1 MTFEPPPAQVP
12 RYARDDTNPKSKIQN
27 PKSKYDPG
35 RLRIAFFGTPDFAV
49 PALNAV
55 AAAHEVV
62 LVVAQPD
69 RPAGRGMKMHKPPV
83 AARAIELGL
92 RVEQPAKIRTDEFL
106 DEVAKAGAGVG
117 VVIAYGRILP
127 AGLLQIPKLG
137 FVNVHASLL
146 PKYRGAAPIQRAIE
160 AGERVTGATI
170 MRVDEELDHGP
181 MLDVVTIEIAP
192 DERLPSVSRRLA
204 EAGAVAL
211 TRTLSALEIGVA
223 VETPQDHE
231 RATHAPK
238 IEKEEGRISL
248 SEPTRVIYDRFRAFD
263 PWPGVFFESGGETI
277 RVVEMMPVALPR
289 QDPPRTVVSLDQS
302 VVLATSDGH
311 LRLDQLQRPGKPRAV
326 AGDVARG
333 LGWSA
338 GAVLGE

>member
-1 MTFEPPPAQVP
+1 
-12 RYARDDTNPKSKIQN
+12 
-27 PKSKYDPG
+27 
-35 RLRIAFFGTPDFAV
+35 LRIAFFGTPDFAV

-55 AAAHEVV
+55 AAAHEIV

-106 DEVAKAGAGVG
+106 DQVAKTAPDVG

-127 AGLLQIPKLG
+127 ARLLQIPKHG

-181 MLDVVTIEIAP
+181 MLDIATIEIGP
-192 DERLPSVSRRLA
+192 DERLPSVARRLA
-204 EAGAVAL
+204 EAGAAAL
-211 TRTLSALEIGVA
+211 TRTLAALERGVA
-223 VETPQDHE
+223 VETPQDHA
-231 RATHAPK
+231 RATHAAK
-238 IEKEEGRISL
+238 IEKDEGRISFL
-248 SEPTRVIYDRFRAFD
+248 EPTRVIYDRFRAFD
-263 PWPGVFFESGGETI
+263 PWPGVFFDSGGESI
-277 RVVEMMPVALPR
+277 RVVEMAPVSLSR

-302 VVLATSDGH
+302 VVVAASDGH

-326 AGDVARG
+326 AGDVGRG
-333 LGWSA
+333 LGWRT
-338 GAVLGE
+338 GATLGE